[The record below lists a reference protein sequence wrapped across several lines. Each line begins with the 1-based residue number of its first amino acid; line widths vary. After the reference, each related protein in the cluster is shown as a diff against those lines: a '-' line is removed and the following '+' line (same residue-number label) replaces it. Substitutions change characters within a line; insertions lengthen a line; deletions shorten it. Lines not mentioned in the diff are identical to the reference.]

1 MIYGGRSVKPSMM
14 SSSPSND
21 TVVIETVGGICIPV
35 QDTMKDCGKL
45 TFDELGYVISVTT
58 VRGSINENKL

>member
-1 MIYGGRSVKPSMM
+1 MM

-21 TVVIETVGGICIPV
+21 TVVIETVGGICILV
-35 QDTMKDCGKL
+35 QDTMKDCGRL